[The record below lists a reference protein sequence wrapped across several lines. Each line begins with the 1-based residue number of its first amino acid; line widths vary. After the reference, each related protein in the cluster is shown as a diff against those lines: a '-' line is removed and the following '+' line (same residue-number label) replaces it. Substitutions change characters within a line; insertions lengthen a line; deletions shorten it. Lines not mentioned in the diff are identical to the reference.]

1 MFSFLKRKA
10 TDYFS
15 LQNRELI
22 ANAIAEA
29 EKKTSGEIRVYVE
42 SELKTGQPLDR
53 AKELF
58 DGLNMFATEEHNG
71 VLVYI
76 AIKSRKLAIYADEGI
91 YRKLGQ
97 EYWDK
102 EVSTMLFHFNRND
115 YVDGIITIVH
125 DIGAALSEHFPYDK
139 KGDINELPNDVVFG
153 K

>member
-15 LQNRELI
+15 LHNRELI

-42 SELKTGQPLDR
+42 SELKSGQPLDR

-76 AIKSRKLAIYADEGI
+76 AIKSRKLA
-91 YRKLGQ
+91 
-97 EYWDK
+97 
-102 EVSTMLFHFNRND
+102 
-115 YVDGIITIVH
+115 
-125 DIGAALSEHFPYDK
+125 
-139 KGDINELPNDVVFG
+139 
-153 K
+153 